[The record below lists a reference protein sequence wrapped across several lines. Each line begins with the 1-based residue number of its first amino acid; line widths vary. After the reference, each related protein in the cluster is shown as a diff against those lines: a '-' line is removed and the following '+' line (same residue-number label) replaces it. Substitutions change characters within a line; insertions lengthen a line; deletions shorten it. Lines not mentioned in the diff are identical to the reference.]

1 MSLTYIRH
9 DLQTR
14 TRTFFYK
21 GVVFLSVFKTYQN
34 KQVCHIK
41 FRKNKQRKWISVQ
54 ISKKFSEG
62 RHFTVEKFHI
72 IQLNGVRELYKNFK
86 NTS

>member
-34 KQVCHIK
+34 KQVCHI
-41 FRKNKQRKWISVQ
+41 
-54 ISKKFSEG
+54 
-62 RHFTVEKFHI
+62 
-72 IQLNGVRELYKNFK
+72 Y
-86 NTS
+86 